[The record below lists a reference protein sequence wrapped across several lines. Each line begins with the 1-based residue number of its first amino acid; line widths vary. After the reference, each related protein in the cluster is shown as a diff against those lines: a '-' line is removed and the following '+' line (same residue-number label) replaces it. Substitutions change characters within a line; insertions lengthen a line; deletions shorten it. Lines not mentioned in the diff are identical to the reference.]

1 MSETMRQYAPYPTE
15 LAAIVDELVYRPGWQ
30 FTLRDIQ
37 RDGDAHSGSAGGLT
51 LRILAWVFD
60 AYHQD
65 ELRPVYHYA
74 PVPAATYN
82 RTSWER
88 WVFDQ
93 ILRVE
98 QHEAAEYFQ
107 LGDRRPFAPTH
118 GPGDDPYVIVQY
130 ASEEQRRTSF
140 RGELNDD

>member
-1 MSETMRQYAPYPTE
+1 MRQYAPYPTDLAEIVAE
-15 LAAIVDELVYRPGWQ
+15 LNYRPGWQ
-30 FTLRDIQ
+30 FLLRDIE
-37 RDGDAHSGSAGGLT
+37 RDGDAHSGKAGGLT
-51 LRILAWVFD
+51 LRILAWVND
-60 AYHQD
+60 AYHPN

-82 RTSWER
+82 RASWER

-93 ILRVE
+93 LLRVE

-107 LGDRRPFAPTH
+107 LGNRRPFAPTH

-140 RGELNDD
+140 RGELNGG